1 MDRMFV
7 WVITNKASCDVP
19 KEHTDQISF
28 LLCILHL
35 LSIFLVISGPCAELF
50 NAAVCCVTPV
60 GSVIPEFCW
69 FKGDGPVE
77 HLFDVMAFA
86 RGFCLKLPTHCL
98 LSLLLSLPLTCGKQQ
113 SNLQYKLQNQ
123 LLSLRI
129 EYA

>member
-1 MDRMFV
+1 MYLKS
-7 WVITNKASCDVP
+7 TY
-19 KEHTDQISF
+19 QISF

-35 LSIFLVISGPCAELF
+35 LSIFLVISGLCAKLF
-50 NAAVCCVTPV
+50 NAAVCCVTPAC
-60 GSVIPEFCW
+60 SVIAECCR

-98 LSLLLSLPLTCGKQQ
+98 LSPPLSLRLTCGKQQ
-113 SNLQYKLQNQ
+113 SNLQYELQNQ
-123 LLSLRI
+123 LLSLQI